1 MKSKGLALTGSFHSP
16 VFLSPSY
23 NYSSQSYP
31 TLLPSWQA
39 LAYIISG
46 DLTISWPLQFQ
57 QAWLWTAG
65 AVALIALADQYARGM
80 FLLPLVWVVTP
91 EVVWQSMQGYAD
103 VPMALMLVLGA
114 VVLWKGPQNPRAHVV
129 AGVLLAGAALT
140 KSEGTPLVAII
151 LLSLLFTRRPNLVS
165 GVAPAL
171 VFVAALPWF
180 MFARM
185 HGLRGDLVDWSTV
198 TSWIRGE
205 APGQMLHVVSI
216 MGQELFSPFRWGVLV
231 PACLLAAL
239 LARRSTPGWVW
250 QRCCSWRCSP
260 PCMMPPDPPRAGR
273 LRSSCET
280 TCIGF
285 SLRRWASSHSQSR
298 WDGLNL

>member
-1 MKSKGLALTGSFHSP
+1 
-16 VFLSPSY
+16 
-23 NYSSQSYP
+23 
-31 TLLPSWQA
+31 
-39 LAYIISG
+39 
-46 DLTISWPLQFQ
+46 
-57 QAWLWTAG
+57 
-65 AVALIALADQYARGM
+65 M

-205 APGQMLHVVSI
+205 APGQLLHVVSI

-239 LARRSTPGWVW
+239 LARRVDARLGLAALLQLALFAAVY
-250 QRCCSWRCSP
+250 
-260 PCMMPPDPPRAGR
+260 DAAG
-273 LRSSCET
+273 SSQGGTLVEFMIT